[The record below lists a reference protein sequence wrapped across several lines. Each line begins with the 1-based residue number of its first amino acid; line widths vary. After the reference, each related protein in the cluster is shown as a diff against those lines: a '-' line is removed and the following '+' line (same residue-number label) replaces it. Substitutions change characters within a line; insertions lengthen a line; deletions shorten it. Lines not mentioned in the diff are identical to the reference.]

1 MHGRPQP
8 NTLAFLEGGG
18 EMGARM
24 RVHDWSTSPLGLPDL
39 WPQSLRSVVGLVLN
53 AKQPMFVA
61 WGPDLAFFYN
71 DEYIPIFGAK
81 HPHALGRPF
90 AEVWSDIWE
99 QISPI
104 VEQTLG
110 GQASWHEDLR
120 IPMERHG
127 YPEETWFSFSYNPVR
142 DESGAIAGMFC
153 VCMETTDKVLSQRAL
168 RQSEERATGVLNGMD
183 EAFVLLDREFRVIRI
198 NPAGLRMD
206 ARPETEIIGRTHWEV
221 WPGTEDTPLGRFYKQ
236 AMAERVPIMFEN
248 RYTFPDGREAWTE
261 IRAYPAPDGL
271 AVFYRDI
278 SERKRAEDWLLEAE
292 DHYRHTVELNP
303 QVTWTARPD
312 GQLDRV
318 AQRWQDWTGT
328 TGLGE
333 TWAQAMH
340 PDDLEPSL
348 KVWAHS
354 VATGEP
360 YDIEHRARMRSGEY
374 RWMHSRASPR
384 RGPDGQIIKWYG
396 TTEDI
401 HERRVSQ
408 DALQEETQALEVLN
422 TALAAVASELDLDRL
437 VQRVTDAGVELTGA
451 QFGAF
456 FYNVENEA
464 GESYM
469 LYTISGV
476 PREAF
481 SKFPMPRN
489 TKVFAP
495 TFAGEGIVRSDDITQ
510 DPAYGHSE
518 PHRGMPVGHLPVRSY
533 LAVPVTSRSGEV
545 IGGLFFGHAQSG
557 MFHERSER
565 LMAAL
570 AAGAAVSIDN
580 ARLFQKAQR
589 EIEERRRAEEALRR
603 LNETLEVQ
611 VEERTRERDQIWQ
624 LSTDLMDVCRS
635 DGTLVAVNPAWTSM
649 LGWSEKELLASNF
662 LGLIHPDDVES
673 TLAEL
678 GRLDQ
683 GVRTFRF
690 ENRFRTKDGS
700 YRLIS
705 WTAVPKEGLFYAIG
719 RDITAEREAAEA
731 LRQTEEALRQAQKME
746 AVGQLTGGIAHDFNN
761 LLTGIIGS
769 LDMLRTRI
777 SQGRLDTVNRYMT
790 AATTSANR
798 AAALTHRLLAFARR
812 QPLDPKP
819 VQANGLVAS
828 LEDLFRRTVGETVIL
843 EVVLAGGLWPTL
855 CDPNQLESALL
866 NLVINARDAMP
877 DGGKLTIETCNAH
890 LDDAYVAAQRDV
902 NPGQYVCICVTDT
915 GTGMSQD
922 VIERAFDPFFTTKPI
937 GQGTGLGLSM
947 VYGFARQ
954 SEGHARIYS
963 EIGQGTT
970 IKIYLPRY
978 RGETEAE
985 IEAATLAEAP
995 LAQSGETVLVVE
1007 DEPVVRGL
1015 ILEVLEDL
1023 GYRTLEAA
1031 DGPEGLKVL
1040 QSKAHIDLL
1049 ITDVGLPG
1057 LNGRQLADAARERR
1071 PDLKVLFITG
1081 YAENATLAAGFLEPG
1096 MQMITKPF
1104 AVDALAQK
1112 IRSILTGADFSDG
1125 STSSTSIT
1133 RQS

>member
-1 MHGRPQP
+1 MI
-8 NTLAFLEGGG
+8 
-18 EMGARM
+18 
-24 RVHDWSTSPLGLPDL
+24 
-39 WPQSLRSVVGLVLN
+39 LN
-53 AKQPMFVA
+53 AKQPMFIA
-61 WGPDLAFFYN
+61 WGPDLAFLYN
-71 DEYIPIFGAK
+71 DDYIPIFGAK
-81 HPHALGRPF
+81 HPDALGRPF
-90 AEVWSDIWE
+90 AKVWSDIWK
-99 QISPI
+99 QIRPL
-104 VEQTLG
+104 VDQTLS
-110 GQASWHEDLR
+110 GQASWHEDLL
-120 IPMERHG
+120 IPMERNG
-127 YPEETWFSFSYNPVR
+127 YREDAWFSFSYNPVW
-142 DESGAIAGMFC
+142 DDTGAVAGMFC
-153 VCMETTDKVLSQRAL
+153 AATETTGKVLGQRAL
-168 RQSEERATGVLNGMD
+168 RESEQRARGVLDGMD
-183 EAFVLLDREFRVIRI
+183 EAFILIDPEFRILRI
-198 NPAGLRMD
+198 NPAGLRLD
-206 ARPETEIIGRTHWEV
+206 RRPESEIIGRTHWEV
-221 WPGTEDTPLGRFYKQ
+221 WPNTENAPLGEFYKR
-236 AMAERVPIMFEN
+236 AMAERVPATFEN
-248 RYTFPDGREAWTE
+248 RYTWPDGREAWTE

-278 SERKRAEDWLLEAE
+278 TERKRAEAQLREAE

-318 AQRWQDWTGT
+318 AQRWRDWTGT

-333 TWAQAMH
+333 TWAEAMH
-340 PDDLEPSL
+340 ADDQERSL
-348 KVWAHS
+348 MAWAHS
-354 VATGEP
+354 VSTGEP
-360 YDIEHRARMRSGEY
+360 YDIEHRVRLRDGTY
-374 RWMHSRASPR
+374 RWMHSRAFPR
-384 RGPDGQIIKWYG
+384 RGPDGEIVEWYG

-401 HERRVSQ
+401 SDRRSSQ
-408 DALQEETQALEVLN
+408 DALREETRALEVLN
-422 TALAAVASELDLDRL
+422 SALAAAASEHDLERL

-464 GESYM
+464 GESYT
-469 LYTISGV
+469 LYSISGV

-495 TFAGEGIVRSDDITQ
+495 TFSGDGIVRSDDITK
-510 DPAYGHSE
+510 DHRYGHSE
-518 PHRGMPVGHLPVRSY
+518 PHRGMPEGHLPVRSY

-545 IGGLFFGHAQSG
+545 IGGLFFGHAQPG
-557 MFHERSER
+557 VFHERAER
-565 LMAAL
+565 VISGL
-570 AAGAAVSIDN
+570 AAGAAVAIDN

-603 LNETLEVQ
+603 LNETLEAQ
-611 VEERTRERDQIWQ
+611 VEERTLERDQIWQ

-635 DGTLVAVNPAWTSM
+635 DGTLVAVNPAWTTM
-649 LGWSEKELLASNF
+649 LGWSEEDLLASNF

-678 GRLDQ
+678 ASLDQ
-683 GVRTFRF
+683 GAQTFRF
-690 ENRFRTKDGS
+690 ENRFRTKDGG

-719 RDITAEREAAEA
+719 RDITAERGAAEA
-731 LRQTEEALRQAQKME
+731 LRQTEEALRQSQKME

-761 LLTGIIGS
+761 LLTGIVGS
-769 LDMLRTRI
+769 LDMLRTRV
-777 SQGRLDTVNRYMT
+777 SQGRLETVDRYVT

-812 QPLDPKP
+812 QPLDPRP
-819 VQANGLVAS
+819 VQANALVAS
-828 LEDLFRRTVGETVIL
+828 LEDLFRRTVGETVTL

-890 LDDAYVAAQRDV
+890 LDEAYIAAQRDV
-902 NPGQYVCICVTDT
+902 RPGQYVCICVTDT
-915 GTGMSQD
+915 GTGMPQD
-922 VIERAFDPFFTTKPI
+922 VIGRAFDPFFTTKPI

-954 SEGHARIYS
+954 SEGHAKIYS
-963 EIGQGTT
+963 EVGQGTT

-978 RGETEAE
+978 RGETDAE

-995 LAQSGETVLVVE
+995 RAESGETVLVVE
-1007 DEPVVRGL
+1007 DEPVVRSL
-1015 ILEVLEDL
+1015 IIEVLEDL

-1031 DGPEGLKVL
+1031 DGPEGLKIL
-1040 QSKAHIDLL
+1040 QSRRHIDLL

-1071 PDLKVLFITG
+1071 RDLKVLFITG

-1104 AVDALAQK
+1104 AVDALAQR
-1112 IRSILTGADFSDG
+1112 IRSIIRDE
-1125 STSSTSIT
+1125 
-1133 RQS
+1133 